1 MQLKN
6 YIKYLNQ
13 IDRFMEIRPHRVIKR
28 IRTTKINCI
37 STIKQIKIMSA
48 GQHLNTSIKEPIH
61 KFGQGQFTEDEE
73 AQIQR
78 ELRKKLGPAFISQRP
93 AGGGKNY
100 N

>member
-1 MQLKN
+1 
-6 YIKYLNQ
+6 
-13 IDRFMEIRPHRVIKR
+13 
-28 IRTTKINCI
+28 
-37 STIKQIKIMSA
+37 MSA

-73 AQIQR
+73 AQIQI